1 MRGRK
6 LRALRTDGASKS
18 RMIEPSFFL
27 NYPSKNQK
35 NPLTSTPTAITAGN
49 QPSFLIKRRPFSP
62 LFSFPPA
69 QKKKFLPGDFN
80 AKRYPSPGK
89 ELLLFHFIYPSF
101 KGFTL
106 TPGPIV
112 EVIVT
117 LFI

>member
-1 MRGRK
+1 MRGCK
-6 LRALRTDGASKS
+6 LRTLRTDGASKS
-18 RMIEPSFFL
+18 RMMKPSFFL

-35 NPLTSTPTAITAGN
+35 NPLASTPTAIAAVLFPAGV
-49 QPSFLIKRRPFSP
+49 KKEVPFPETLTRSVTR
-62 LFSFPPA
+62 
-69 QKKKFLPGDFN
+69 LPGRNFF
-80 AKRYPSPGK
+80 Y
-89 ELLLFHFIYPSF
+89 FFIFYPSF